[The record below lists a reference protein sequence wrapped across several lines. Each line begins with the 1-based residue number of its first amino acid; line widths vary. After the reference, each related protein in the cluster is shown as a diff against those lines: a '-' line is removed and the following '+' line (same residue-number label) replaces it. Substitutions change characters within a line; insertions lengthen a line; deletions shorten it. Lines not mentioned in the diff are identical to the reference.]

1 MVRIHLV
8 FGWTWILAGLL
19 AGTVEGLY
27 FHRED
32 WLEGYA
38 SWSRRLTRLAH
49 VAFVGTGLLNVAFA
63 LTVRALSLPTDSLS
77 WTSALLLG
85 GTVAMPLV
93 CLLASWR
100 RPFRHLLALPVVLLL
115 AGVGRLAWELF
126 FSAGGDP

>member
-19 AGTVEGLY
+19 AGTVEGLF
-27 FHRED
+27 FHRDE
-32 WLEGYA
+32 WLDGYA
-38 SWSRRLTRLAH
+38 SWSRRLSRLGH

-63 LTVRALSLPTDSLS
+63 LTVRALSLPSAGLA

-85 GTVAMPLV
+85 GAVAMPLV

-100 RPFRHLLALPVVLLL
+100 KPFRHLFALPVVLLL
-115 AGVGRLAWELF
+115 AGVGGFAWVLF
-126 FSAGGDP
+126 RSSGGDP

>member
-1 MVRIHLV
+1 MVRVHLV

-19 AGTVEGLY
+19 AGTVEGLF
-27 FHRED
+27 FHRDE

-38 SWSRRLTRLAH
+38 GWSRRLSRLGH

-63 LTVRALSLPTDSLS
+63 LTVGALSLPPARLA

-85 GTVAMPLV
+85 GAVAMPVV

-100 RPFRHLLALPVVLLL
+100 KPFRHLFALPVVLLL
-115 AGVGRLAWELF
+115 AGVGGFAWELF
-126 FSAGGDP
+126 RSAGGDP

>member
-1 MVRIHLV
+1 VVRIHLV

-19 AGTVEGLY
+19 AGTVQGLY
-27 FHRED
+27 FHREN
-32 WLEGYA
+32 WLDGYA

-63 LTVRALSLPTDSLS
+63 LTVRALSLPPAGLA

-85 GTVAMPLV
+85 GAVAMPLV

-100 RPFRHLLALPVVLLL
+100 RPFRHLFGLPVVLLL
-115 AGVGRLAWELF
+115 AGVGSFAWELLL
-126 FSAGGDP
+126 SAGGDP